1 MLRIAI
7 VDDEQQ
13 IREELCA
20 MVSRFVDENGASL
33 HVDCYAGGREFLES
47 GATEDIV
54 FLDIEMG
61 EPDGMETARLMR
73 RAGLASEIIFVTN
86 MAQYAVEGYEVR
98 ALDFI
103 VKPVRYQSFAF
114 KLRRAIDV
122 ASRKKT
128 ARIELETREGLRRVS
143 TSDIDYVEV
152 VRHKLL
158 YHPSRG
164 VLEVWGTMRE
174 ACERLEPFGNQNP
187 KPVFCF
193 SGARLEAADAV
204 GNGRHLR
211 VRLGVGRGHFEGIF
225 FGHSAQELGI
235 RPGECVDAA
244 FTPQIND
251 FRGHVSVQLVLCAMR
266 PHDPLPLC
274 REILGGGRDACW
286 AAADY
291 CPERSDFVRVWR
303 RGGGELHVPQSAEEI
318 LRGCPVG
325 MAPETYCLCLMT
337 LLECG
342 LLQSADGRIYG
353 AASAV
358 LDGKADLEATE
369 LMAALRGC
377 RKSGERRPS

>member
-158 YHPSRG
+158 YHTSRG

-174 ACERLEPFGNQNP
+174 ACERLEPFG
-187 KPVFCF
+187 F
-193 SGARLEAADAV
+193 SLCNACYLVNLEHVTAISGEFVTVRCGDELKMSR
-204 GNGRHLR
+204 GRKKS
-211 VRLGVGRGHFEGIF
+211 F
-225 FGHSAQELGI
+225 
-235 RPGECVDAA
+235 VDAL
-244 FTPQIND
+244 THPT
-251 FRGHVSVQLVLCAMR
+251 
-266 PHDPLPLC
+266 
-274 REILGGGRDACW
+274 GG
-286 AAADY
+286 
-291 CPERSDFVRVWR
+291 
-303 RGGGELHVPQSAEEI
+303 
-318 LRGCPVG
+318 
-325 MAPETYCLCLMT
+325 
-337 LLECG
+337 
-342 LLQSADGRIYG
+342 
-353 AASAV
+353 
-358 LDGKADLEATE
+358 
-369 LMAALRGC
+369 
-377 RKSGERRPS
+377 